1 MVVVVGAEPRIF
13 VQRMNRQQMG
23 RAWIHN
29 SASVEH
35 NMVHEGRQVDLESR
49 MVDVDIRVVVEG
61 MVEAEEPMGVQM
73 G

>member
-23 RAWIHN
+23 RAWIH
-29 SASVEH
+29 SLASVEY
-35 NMVHEGRQVDLESR
+35 NMVREGRQVDLENH
-49 MVDVDIRVVVEG
+49 MVDVDSQVVVEG